1 MKLSI
6 RLGALAPKIKEQLD
20 SEGITDYDEICL
32 DVFQKDA
39 DAISRLSI
47 RGLIPESIAVKARV
61 RLMKKLAKW
70 LNERP

>member
-1 MKLSI
+1 MKISI
-6 RLGALAPKIKEQLD
+6 RLGALAPKISEQLD
-20 SEGITDYDEICL
+20 SIGISNYDKEYL

-47 RGLIPESIAVKARV
+47 RGFISESVGITARK

-70 LNERP
+70 LDERP